1 MLSNFVSAAS
11 KISSAVGLSSRST
24 AGSASDRMS
33 RRKIVRNGR
42 RTEQLRDVIASRQSA
57 ECESL
62 SALRLHHD
70 GCADMRGVE
79 KLARFP
85 IRHPNASVRR
95 RNAGQIALVQS
106 IPRRELQEV
115 RHRRAQ
121 KMGMGRLRI
130 FPHIHVWPN
139 DSAGV
144 VHVITVETGTVILVF
159 ADNTELTKRRSV
171 PLTTARNSR

>member
-1 MLSNFVSAAS
+1 MLSNFASAAS
-11 KISSAVGLSSRST
+11 KISSAVGLSSCSA
-24 AGSASDRMS
+24 AGSAGMTMS
-33 RRKIVRNGR
+33 RKGIVRESR
-42 RTEQLRDVIASRQSA
+42 RTGKLRDVSA
-57 ECESL
+57 KIYG
-62 SALRLHHD
+62 ALWLHHD

-95 RNAGQIALVQS
+95 RNTGQIALVQS
-106 IPRRELQEV
+106 ISRRELQEV

-144 VHVITVETGTVILVF
+144 VHVITVKAGTVTLVF

-171 PLTTARNSR
+171 SLTTTRDSR